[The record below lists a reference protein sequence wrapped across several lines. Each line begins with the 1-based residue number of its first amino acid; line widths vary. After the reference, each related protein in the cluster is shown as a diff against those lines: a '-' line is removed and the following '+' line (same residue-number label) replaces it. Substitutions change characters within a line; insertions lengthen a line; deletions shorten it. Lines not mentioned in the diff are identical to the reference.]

1 MRIYGS
7 LTNRMIEEMS
17 NQPTPEVGMP
27 ITVCMWSD
35 RVVYNITK
43 VVSPK
48 RFIVDDFLAVTLRK
62 NGQWRFEG
70 ESMNGG
76 AGIII
81 NRADVRSVTH
91 TQEAAR

>member
-7 LTNRMIEEMS
+7 LINRMIEEMS

-48 RFIVDDFLAVTLRK
+48 RFIVDDCLAVTLRK

-76 AGIII
+76 AGIVI
-81 NRADVRSVTH
+81 NRADEYRDPSF
-91 TQEAAR
+91 